1 MTQTHSYINTTAQL
15 IAKHKENIIDNWLA
29 DLEREMPF
37 IELHEDSAIRNS
49 IPGLMDAL
57 VDALEEEKSDEVIFH
72 SQKHGLIRAKF
83 KEYSLGH
90 IIREY
95 NLLRK
100 KIFSIL
106 DEADI
111 VAMKDRNMVI
121 YVIDQAIEQASET
134 YHRIKQ
140 QVLIDARQMAEQ
152 KAEDL
157 ELTDENRDAFIQS
170 ISHDLNG
177 PLNNVAACVELL
189 ESGVDIEKAEKII
202 GYIRTSLNQAEGL
215 IKDFL
220 DVSTVDSQEELPVNL
235 VKASVL
241 EDLRKEITVY
251 QVSQAREVEIVSNEE
266 DIYAF
271 VDIDLL
277 RRAFG
282 NLMSNVIKHSTP
294 SSKITVSCNKHEDE
308 VHISVHNKGEEIP
321 QDTLDNIFNRY
332 YQIDQGVR
340 GWGIGLAF
348 VKKVAEAHGGSVDA
362 SSKGDD
368 ITFTMTFPLGEAG

>member
-1 MTQTHSYINTTAQL
+1 MTQTHTYSNSAAQIL
-15 IAKHKENIIDNWLA
+15 SKHKDNILDSWLS
-29 DLEREMPF
+29 DLTVEMPF

-49 IPGLMDAL
+49 IPGLLEAL
-57 VDALEEEKSDEVIFH
+57 IEAIEEEKPDEVIFH
-72 SQKHGLIRAKF
+72 SQKHGLVRAKF

-100 KIFSIL
+100 KIFTIL
-106 DEADI
+106 DEAGTI
-111 VAMKDRNMVI
+111 ALEDRNLIM

-140 QVLIDARQMAEQ
+140 QVLIDARKMADQ
-152 KAEDL
+152 KAQEL
-157 ELTDENRDAFIQS
+157 ELTDENREAFIQS

-189 ESGVDIEKAEKII
+189 ESGVDIKKAEKIM
-202 GYIRTSLNQAEGL
+202 GYIRISLDQAEGL

-220 DVSTVDSQEELPVNL
+220 DVSTLDSQKELPVSR
-235 VKASVL
+235 VKANVL

-251 QVSQAREVEIVSNEE
+251 KVSQDREVEIVSNEE

-282 NLMSNVIKHSTP
+282 NLMSNSIKHSTP
-294 SSKITVSCNKHEDE
+294 GSKITVSCNKHQDE
-308 VHISVHNKGEEIP
+308 VRVSVHNNGKEIP
-321 QDTLDNIFNRY
+321 QETLDSIFNRY
-332 YQIDQGVR
+332 YQVEKR
-340 GWGIGLAF
+340 AKGWGIGLAF
-348 VKKVAEAHGGSVDA
+348 VKKVAEAHGGRVYA
-362 SSKGDD
+362 SSEGND
-368 ITFTMTFPLGEAG
+368 ITFTMTFPLEIAA

>member
-1 MTQTHSYINTTAQL
+1 MKQTHSGSNATAQ
-15 IAKHKENIIDNWLA
+15 IIGKHKETIIDNWLA
-29 DLEREMPF
+29 DLAEEMPF
-37 IELHEDSAIRNS
+37 VELHEDSAIINS
-49 IPGLMDAL
+49 IPGLIDAM
-57 VDALEEEKSDEVIFH
+57 VGALKERQPKEVIFH

-100 KIFSIL
+100 KIFTIL
-106 DEADI
+106 DEAGT
-111 VAMKDRNMVI
+111 VALEDRNLVI
-121 YVIDQAIEQASET
+121 YIIDQAIEQASET

-140 QVLIDARQMAEQ
+140 QVLIDARKMAEQ
-152 KAEDL
+152 KAHDL
-157 ELTDENRDAFIQS
+157 ELTDENREAFIQS

-177 PLNNVAACVELL
+177 PLNNVSACVELL
-189 ESGVDIEKAEKII
+189 ESGVSVEKAEKIM

-220 DVSTVDSQEELPVNL
+220 DVSTLDSQKELPVSL
-235 VKASVL
+235 VKAGVL

-251 QVSQAREVEIVSNEE
+251 QVSQSREVEIESNEE

-282 NLMSNVIKHSTP
+282 NLMSNAIKHSTP
-294 SSKITVSCNKHEDE
+294 SSKITVSCNKQDDE
-308 VHISVHNKGEEIP
+308 LHISVHNKGKEIP
-321 QDTLDNIFNRY
+321 QEKLDSIF
-332 YQIDQGVR
+332 QADDSAK

-348 VKKVAEAHGGSVDA
+348 VKKVAEAHGGRVKA
-362 SSKGDD
+362 SSQGED
-368 ITFTMTFPLGEAG
+368 ITFTMIFPVDKE